1 MTQVKLWQIVS
12 QTANAI
18 IFSDADGTLKSLAAG
33 GDQKILVS
41 GPDGAPMWADNSALV
56 SALQAQTDASNAL
69 ATAKAYTEAQ
79 IAALVD
85 NAPVAL
91 NTLNE
96 LAQKLNG
103 EDSAINALLVQVDG
117 KAEKTH
123 VDTLVTQTKQDTL
136 SDARTYTDNAVNA
149 MAAGIGSQVSTAK
162 ADILAQAAGDASFK
176 ASTAKAEAIQ
186 AANAFTSQMVSDVA
200 LNASQDATN
209 KADNARTSAVA
220 ESNAYSDSKFSDA
233 VSTAAYDAQTKA
245 DAARNAAVAEAA
257 NDAAAKVDGLRDAI
271 PGTFWVEGTSTA
283 CFLASSRRLDREKAT
298 TDGLLVTDDFTE
310 VTGAQVVANDSSL
323 NAKLMFVNGVAQSDE
338 WAARKVGNGQL
349 VITMSDRLADHV
361 FDGTE
366 NAVMLLVEYRS
377 YNPISRIS

>member
-18 IFSDADGTLKSLAAG
+18 IFSDADGNLKSLAAG

-56 SALQAQTDASNAL
+56 SALQAQTDAANAL

-103 EDSAINALLVQVDG
+103 EDSAINALLLQVDG
-117 KAEKTH
+117 KADKTEVAAH
-123 VDTLVTQTKQDTL
+123 IAQAKQDTL
-136 SDARTYTDNAVNA
+136 TDSKAYTDSAVNSIV
-149 MAAGIGSQVSTAK
+149 AGFTGQLSTTK
-162 ADILAQAAGDASFK
+162 GDILTQAASDASFK
-176 ASTAKAEAIQ
+176 AATAKTEAVQ
-186 AANAFTSQMVSDVA
+186 DANAYTVQRIADA
-200 LNASQDATN
+200 AINASLDATT
-209 KADNARTSAVA
+209 KADSARTSAVNEA
-220 ESNAYSDSKFSDA
+220 AAYTDSKVSDA
-233 VSTAAYDAQTKA
+233 VTSVTQAAQGMA
-245 DAARNAAVAEAA
+245 DAAQNAAAA
-257 NDAAAKVDGLRDAI
+257 DASSKVDSLRDAI

-283 CFLASSRRLDREKAT
+283 CFLASSRNLDRDKAT
-298 TDGLLVTDDFTE
+298 KDGLMVTEDFTE

-323 NAKLMFVNGVAQSDE
+323 NAKLLFVNGVAQSEE
-338 WAARKVGNGQL
+338 WAAKKVGNGQL
-349 VITMSDRLADHV
+349 LITLSERLAEHI

-366 NAVMLLVEYRS
+366 NAVMLLAEYRS

>member
-18 IFSDADGTLKSLAAG
+18 IFSDADGNLKSLAAG

-56 SALQAQTDASNAL
+56 SALQAQTDAANAL
-69 ATAKAYTEAQ
+69 ASAKAYTEAQ

-103 EDSAINALLVQVDG
+103 EDSAINALLLQVDG
-117 KAEKTH
+117 KADKTEVAAH
-123 VDTLVTQTKQDTL
+123 IAQAKQDTL
-136 SDARTYTDNAVNA
+136 SDSKAYTDSAVNSIV
-149 MAAGIGSQVSTAK
+149 AGFNGQLNATK
-162 ADILAQAAGDASFK
+162 GDILTQAASDASFK
-176 ASTAKAEAIQ
+176 AYNAKTDAVQ
-186 AANAFTSQMVSDVA
+186 DANAYTAQRITDA
-200 LNASQDATN
+200 ATNASQDATT
-209 KADNARTSAVA
+209 KADSARISAVN
-220 ESNAYSDSKFSDA
+220 ESNAYTDSKVSDA
-233 VSTAAYDAQTKA
+233 VTSVTQAAQGMA
-245 DAARNAAVAEAA
+245 DAAQNAAAA
-257 NDAAAKVDGLRDAI
+257 DAASKVDSLRDAI

-283 CFLASSRRLDREKAT
+283 CFLASSRNLDRNKAT
-298 TDGLLVTDDFTE
+298 KDGLMVTEDFTE

-323 NAKLMFVNGVAQSDE
+323 NAKLLFVNGVAQSEE
-338 WAARKVGNGQL
+338 WAAKKVGNGQL
-349 VITMSDRLADHV
+349 LITLSERLAEHV

-366 NAVMLLVEYRS
+366 NAVMLLAEYRS

>member
-18 IFSDADGTLKSLAAG
+18 IFSDVDGNLKSLAAG

-56 SALQAQTDASNAL
+56 SALQAQTDAANAL

-85 NAPVAL
+85 NAPIAL

-96 LAQKLNG
+96 LATKLNG
-103 EDSAINALLVQVDG
+103 EDSAINALLLQVDA
-117 KAEKTH
+117 KADKTEVAAH
-123 VDTLVTQTKQDTL
+123 IAQAKQDTL
-136 SDARTYTDNAVNA
+136 TDSKAYTDNAVNSIV
-149 MAAGIGSQVSTAK
+149 AGFTGQLGTAK
-162 ADILAQAAGDASFK
+162 SDILTQAGNDATFK
-176 ASTAKAEAIQ
+176 ATAAKTDAIQ
-186 AANAFTSQMVSDVA
+186 AANAYTSQAVSDVA
-200 LNASQDATN
+200 INASQDATT
-209 KADNARTSAVA
+209 KADSARTGAVNEA
-220 ESNAYSDSKFSDA
+220 NAYSDSKFSDA

-245 DAARNAAVAEAA
+245 DTAHNNAVAEAA
-257 NDAAAKVDGLRDAI
+257 NDASSKVDSLRDAI

-283 CFLASSRRLDREKAT
+283 CFLASSRNLNRDKAT
-298 TDGLLVTDDFTE
+298 KDGLLVTEDFTE

-323 NAKLMFVNGVAQSDE
+323 NAKLLFVNGVAQSDE
-338 WAARKVGNGQL
+338 WTAKKVGNGQL
-349 VITMSDRLADHV
+349 VINMSERLAEHV

-366 NAVMLLVEYRS
+366 NAVMLLAEYRS